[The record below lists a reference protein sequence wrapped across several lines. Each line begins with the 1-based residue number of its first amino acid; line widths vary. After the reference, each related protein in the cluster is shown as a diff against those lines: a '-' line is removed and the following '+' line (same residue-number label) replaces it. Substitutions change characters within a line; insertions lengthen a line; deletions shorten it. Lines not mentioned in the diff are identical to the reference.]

1 MMLFKRVCSDV
12 VKCLQI
18 LPKESVLY
26 KIYTNAIGE
35 ENMNVLSSFEDL
47 SMYNFGVQVQKD
59 MDDKDQAYLE
69 QAIQISLGQKEID
82 LEDAMAIREL
92 KDVNQAERLLVVR
105 RKKKIQQAQ
114 AMAAQ
119 QQQMQAQMAQQ
130 SQAMQ
135 MQMEGQKLQA
145 EAQIEAQKM
154 QLKAQLDAQ
163 MAAMRH
169 EFNKEIET
177 IRAKATLG
185 FKETDEEFREKIE
198 VLKEDRKDE
207 RVEKQAVEQSKLISQ
222 RKGQRTE
229 LQENDGNPMRN
240 TLMNMQDV

>member
-1 MMLFKRVCSDV
+1 
-12 VKCLQI
+12 
-18 LPKESVLY
+18 
-26 KIYTNAIGE
+26 
-35 ENMNVLSSFEDL
+35 
-47 SMYNFGVQVQKD
+47 
-59 MDDKDQAYLE
+59 
-69 QAIQISLGQKEID
+69 
-82 LEDAMAIREL
+82 
-92 KDVNQAERLLVVR
+92 
-105 RKKKIQQAQ
+105 
-114 AMAAQ
+114 
-119 QQQMQAQMAQQ
+119 
-130 SQAMQ
+130 
-135 MQMEGQKLQA
+135 
-145 EAQIEAQKM
+145 M

-198 VLKEDRKDE
+198 VLKEDRKDA
-207 RVEKQAVEQSKLISQ
+207 RVEKQAIEQSKLISQ